1 MFEKGCYVIYRAEG
15 VCMITDVRQ
24 ESFGSVGDKKEYYIL
39 SPMREPRSTV
49 FVPVDNEILVGY
61 MRELMNAEQIMKM
74 VEEQRQTRIE
84 WTNDS
89 RARNSAW
96 KEILARG
103 DRREL
108 VTLINTLSEKIEASG
123 KKPCSTDLN
132 ALRRAEKL
140 LYDEFSATTDI
151 QSVDDVI
158 PLLNGTLTVRDRA
171 IDAAV

>member
-1 MFEKGCYVIYRAEG
+1 MLEKGCYVIYRAEG
-15 VCMITDVRQ
+15 VCLITDVRQ
-24 ESFGSVGDKKEYYIL
+24 ESFGAVGDKKEYYIL
-39 SPMREPRSTV
+39 SPVREPKSTL

-61 MRELMNAEQIMKM
+61 MRELMNAKQITKM
-74 VEEQRQTRIE
+74 AEELRQTRIE
-84 WTNDS
+84 WITDS
-89 RARNSAW
+89 RARNNAW
-96 KEILARG
+96 KEILSRG

-108 VTLINTLSEKIEASG
+108 AVLVNTVSEKIETSG
-123 KKPCSTDLN
+123 KKPCSTVVG
-132 ALRRAEKL
+132 ALRRAEQL